1 MPVPRN
7 HLGGV
12 ALDGRIYAVGGQ
24 SGQDQSAVYR
34 ANVDAYDPATNTW
47 TAVAP
52 LPVAMSHNNA
62 STFTMGGRIIE
73 TGGETAF
80 GQPINN
86 VRAYDP
92 AKDQWVELTP
102 LPANKSAAVA
112 CGING
117 VIYNATGNTTRVV
130 YKGVP
135 VP

>member
-1 MPVPRN
+1 M
-7 HLGGV
+7 
-12 ALDGRIYAVGGQ
+12 AV
-24 SGQDQSAVYR
+24 
-34 ANVDAYDPATNTW
+34 ATNTW
-47 TAVAP
+47 AAVAP

-92 AKDQWVELTP
+92 ATDQWVELTP

-112 CGING
+112 GAING
-117 VIYNATGNTTRVV
+117 VIYNATGNTTRVM
-130 YKGVP
+130 YRGIP